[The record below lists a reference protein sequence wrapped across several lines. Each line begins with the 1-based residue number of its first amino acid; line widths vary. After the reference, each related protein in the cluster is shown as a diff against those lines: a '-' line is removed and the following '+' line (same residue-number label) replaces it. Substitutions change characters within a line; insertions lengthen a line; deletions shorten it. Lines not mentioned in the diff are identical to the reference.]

1 MQSHPI
7 HLFMEKSL
15 ENFKKMIDVNT
26 IIGDAVETK
35 NGTIIIPVTKVSYG
49 FAAGGSDYGT
59 KKEEDY
65 PFGGGSGGGVT
76 IYPIGFLIVSPTD
89 TKFQL
94 VDRHAIWER
103 LIDEFPEIAAKIKD
117 LFSHPSACYK
127 PPTETTIIFN
137 SESKEQQ

>member
-89 TKFQL
+89 
-94 VDRHAIWER
+94 
-103 LIDEFPEIAAKIKD
+103 IA
-117 LFSHPSACYK
+117 
-127 PPTETTIIFN
+127 TG
-137 SESKEQQ
+137 SKSVISDPL